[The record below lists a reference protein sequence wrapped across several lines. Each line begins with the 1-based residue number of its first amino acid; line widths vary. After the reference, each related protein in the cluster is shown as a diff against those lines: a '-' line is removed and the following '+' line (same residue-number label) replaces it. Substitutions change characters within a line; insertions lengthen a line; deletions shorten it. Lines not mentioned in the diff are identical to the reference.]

1 MRPLRGEMRLDAS
14 RPHVPGGGNE
24 SGCAPGH
31 VPGGGDA
38 TGCARGL
45 RKRVGVSWLHVP
57 DGGNAF
63 ECVPYVSNVLECV
76 VESGHSG
83 TLAPN
88 MAANY
93 LDVWNSAY
101 IQRHC

>member
-1 MRPLRGEMRLDAS
+1 MRPGPMCPVAAMSPDVPRATCPVAAMQLDVPSVARMRL
-14 RPHVPGGGNE
+14 
-24 SGCAPGH
+24 
-31 VPGGGDA
+31 
-38 TGCARGL
+38 
-45 RKRVGVSWLHVP
+45 GVSWLHVP